1 MAEEAKVSDPSPDT
15 ETNLDDAALSSSAEG
30 ETEEDLLS
38 VVQDAIESSNSDSQS
53 DDEEETEDDV
63 EYLED
68 DSEELAAADD
78 NEESF
83 EDVPFHKHPRFKEVI
98 EQRNQYRES
107 AEQYE
112 KITGFLAENQL
123 SADEAAQGFQ
133 IMALMKNDPEAALQ
147 ALTPYLQN
155 LQLATGQTLPDDIRS
170 RVDDGYLDED
180 AAREMARV
188 RAENERLR
196 SQVQTHSNQAAERQQ
211 TEQINNLA
219 ATVTDWENNIRQQDP
234 DYDLKE
240 AEIDDR
246 VRVLVSE
253 RGRPQT
259 PQEAVAMAKEA
270 YDAVNARFASR
281 FGNKRPMK
289 TASGGKLGGTPTPEP
304 SSLMEAVQTAL
315 EQGSS
320 LR

>member
-15 ETNLDDAALSSSAEG
+15 ETNLDEEALSSSAEG

-38 VVQDAIESSNSDSQS
+38 VVQDAIESSSSDSQS
-53 DDEEETEDDV
+53 DDEEETEDDG

-68 DSEELAAADD
+68 GSEELAAADD
-78 NEESF
+78 DESF

-196 SQVQTHSNQAAERQQ
+196 SQVQTHSNRAAERQQ

-289 TASGGKLGGTPTPEP
+289 TASGGKLGGTPIPEP

>member
-1 MAEEAKVSDPSPDT
+1 MAEEAKALDPSPDA
-15 ETNLDDAALSSSAEG
+15 ETNLDEEALSSSAEG

-38 VVQDAIESSNSDSQS
+38 VVQDAIESSSSDSQS
-53 DDEEETEDDV
+53 DDEEETEDDG

-68 DSEELAAADD
+68 GSEELAAADAD
-78 NEESF
+78 ESF

-188 RAENERLR
+188 RAENQRLR
-196 SQVQTHSNQAAERQQ
+196 SQVEVTSQQESQRQQ

-219 ATVTDWENNIRQQDP
+219 STVTEWENNIRQQDP

-253 RGRPQT
+253 RGRPT
-259 PQEAVAMAKEA
+259 TAQEAVSMAKEA
-270 YDAVNARFASR
+270 YEAVNARFASR

-304 SSLMEAVQTAL
+304 NSLMEAVQTAL
-315 EQGSS
+315 DQGSS